1 MAVWAAQLGSLIEV
15 VNRFGSF
22 FYGSILGV
30 FILAVGFRRATG
42 TGAFRGPG
50 RGHELG
56 RLGRDVH
63 RSRVSLAERRGGA
76 VVRCVSRR
84 AFVVISDRSSRASGR
99 RAGGGLP
106 EMITLQHLRKQYG
119 DATAVDD
126 VTFAAE
132 PGRIFGLLG
141 PNGAGK
147 STTIGCI
154 SGLLKPTS
162 GRITVLGHDV
172 VTDSIE
178 SRRELGIVPQELAL
192 YEELGARENL
202 AYWGAA
208 YGMSGDALKR
218 RVLEV
223 LETIGLADRATEPV
237 KRFSGGMKRR
247 LNFGCGIVHRP
258 KVLLL
263 DEPTVG
269 VDPQSRVRLLD
280 LVRQQAGSGTCVL
293 YTTHYM
299 EEAQDLCDRL
309 AIIDHGKLLVMG
321 TLDELR
327 NLMGERDLV
336 RLSGRF
342 DPQAA
347 RRALEALGADVVS
360 ADDGSLRFTMEG
372 ASKKLPAIFGAVTS
386 SGGDVQ
392 ETSLTQPSLESLF
405 IKLTGREL
413 RE

>member
-1 MAVWAAQLGSLIEV
+1 
-15 VNRFGSF
+15 
-22 FYGSILGV
+22 
-30 FILAVGFRRATG
+30 
-42 TGAFRGPG
+42 
-50 RGHELG
+50 
-56 RLGRDVH
+56 
-63 RSRVSLAERRGGA
+63 
-76 VVRCVSRR
+76 
-84 AFVVISDRSSRASGR
+84 
-99 RAGGGLP
+99 
-106 EMITLQHLRKQYG
+106 MINVEHLRKQYG
-119 DATAVDD
+119 ETVAVDD

-132 PGRIFGLLG
+132 GGRIFGLLG

-154 SGLLKPTS
+154 SGLLKPS
-162 GRITVLGHDV
+162 AGRITVLAHDV

-178 SRRELGIVPQELAL
+178 ARRELGIVPQELAL

-208 YGMSGDALKR
+208 YGLGGDALKR
-218 RVLEV
+218 RVVEV
-223 LETIGLADRATEPV
+223 LEIIGLADRATEPV
-237 KRFSGGMKRR
+237 KRYSGGMKRR

-280 LVRQQAGSGTCVL
+280 LVRQQAANGTCVL

-309 AIIDHGKLLVMG
+309 AIIDHGKLLVIG

-327 NLMGERDLV
+327 RMMGENDLV

-342 DPQAA
+342 NPQAA
-347 RRALEALGADVVS
+347 RRELEALGAEVVS
-360 ADDGSLRFTMEG
+360 ADEQSLRLAVQG
-372 ASKKLPAIFGAVTS
+372 ASKKLPAIFAAVAS
-386 SGGDVQ
+386 SGGEVQ

>member
-1 MAVWAAQLGSLIEV
+1 MGLIAGMGSVAWVATFTNVAFLWQNVVGALAVVIVGLLVSAIDRAIRPGSL
-15 VNRFGSF
+15 
-22 FYGSILGV
+22 
-30 FILAVGFRRATG
+30 
-42 TGAFRGPG
+42 
-50 RGHELG
+50 
-56 RLGRDVH
+56 
-63 RSRVSLAERRGGA
+63 
-76 VVRCVSRR
+76 
-84 AFVVISDRSSRASGR
+84 
-99 RAGGGLP
+99 
-106 EMITLQHLRKQYG
+106 EMINVEHLRKQYG

-223 LETIGLADRATEPV
+223 LETIGLGDRAIEPV
-237 KRFSGGMKRR
+237 KRYSGGMKRR

-258 KVLLL
+258 RVLLL

-280 LVRQQAGSGTCVL
+280 LVRQQA
-293 YTTHYM
+293 
-299 EEAQDLCDRL
+299 
-309 AIIDHGKLLVMG
+309 
-321 TLDELR
+321 
-327 NLMGERDLV
+327 
-336 RLSGRF
+336 
-342 DPQAA
+342 A
-347 RRALEALGADVVS
+347 RRHVRAVHDALHG
-360 ADDGSLRFTMEG
+360 R
-372 ASKKLPAIFGAVTS
+372 S
-386 SGGDVQ
+386 SG
-392 ETSLTQPSLESLF
+392 P
-405 IKLTGREL
+405 L
-413 RE
+413 RSSRHHRPR

>member
-1 MAVWAAQLGSLIEV
+1 
-15 VNRFGSF
+15 
-22 FYGSILGV
+22 
-30 FILAVGFRRATG
+30 
-42 TGAFRGPG
+42 
-50 RGHELG
+50 
-56 RLGRDVH
+56 
-63 RSRVSLAERRGGA
+63 
-76 VVRCVSRR
+76 
-84 AFVVISDRSSRASGR
+84 
-99 RAGGGLP
+99 
-106 EMITLQHLRKQYG
+106 MIHVEHLRKQYG
-119 DATAVDD
+119 ETVAVDD

-132 PGRIFGLLG
+132 TGRIFGLLG

-154 SGLLKPTS
+154 SGLLKPS
-162 GRITVLGHDV
+162 AGRITVLGHDV
-172 VTDSIE
+172 VTDSINA
-178 SRRELGIVPQELAL
+178 RRELGIVPQELAL

-208 YGMSGDALKR
+208 YGLGGDALKR
-218 RVLEV
+218 RVIEV
-223 LETIGLADRATEPV
+223 LEIIGLADRATEPV
-237 KRFSGGMKRR
+237 KRYSGGMKRR
-247 LNFGCGIVHRP
+247 LNFGCGVVHRP

-280 LVRQQAGSGTCVL
+280 LVRHQAGSGTCVL

-309 AIIDHGKLLVMG
+309 AIIDHGKLLVIG

-327 NLMGERDLV
+327 SLMGERDLV

-342 DPQAA
+342 EPQAA
-347 RRALEALGADVVS
+347 RRTLEGLGADVVS
-360 ADDGSLRFTMEG
+360 ADDVSLRFTVEG
-372 ASKKLPAIFGAVTS
+372 ASRKLPAIFSAVTS